1 MNLARAP
8 NRLNA
13 ALGQADVANVAR
25 LHHVGDGTYRILD
38 RHVRIE
44 PCWPVDVDVVDAK
57 ARQAV
62 REGVL
67 RRSRTPIEP
76 EELAVG
82 SAERAELH
90 AEEHLVAAT
99 FQRLADEKLVSP
111 HAVEVTGVED
121 VHAALDRLVDGR
133 DAFGLVTIA
142 VPAPSAH
149 PHAPEG
155 DGEHRRTARAQSHV
169 VRRLHVQDLRSDFE
183 VAPALKIGDET
194 RLVWAPSKPLSR
206 LRARG
211 RKVER
216 EETREPGEVRGG

>member
-1 MNLARAP
+1 MHFRRAP
-8 NRLNA
+8 NRLGA
-13 ALGQADVANVAR
+13 DLGQANVADVAR

-38 RHVRIE
+38 RHVWIE
-44 PCWPVDVDVVDAK
+44 ARWLVDVDVIDAK
-57 ARQAV
+57 ARQTV
-62 REGVL
+62 RKGVL
-67 RRSRTPIEP
+67 RRSRTRVEP
-76 EELAVG
+76 EELAIG

-90 AEEHLVAAT
+90 AEQNLVAAT

-111 HAVEVTGVED
+111 HAVEVTGVEH

-169 VRRLHVQDLRSDFE
+169 VRRFHV
-183 VAPALKIGDET
+183 
-194 RLVWAPSKPLSR
+194 
-206 LRARG
+206 
-211 RKVER
+211 
-216 EETREPGEVRGG
+216 